1 MDLLLSTSVLSFVTI
16 AYGTMTGLTLF
27 NDQYQ
32 LQDLNK
38 LFVTDE
44 RKNRYKDY
52 NDANFTVAVTVLI
65 ACIFLF
71 IFVSLGSNI
80 NKSIFYVFSFFFLIL
95 PAIYYVIIGFLMFKM
110 PRLNNSNKISTQA
123 LLNWSYALILFIYS
137 IVIILQGKGYQ
148 KSSSS
153 GSTKSEAAVSSAS
166 S

>member
-52 NDANFTVAVTVLI
+52 NAANFTVAVTVLV

-80 NKSIFYVFSFFFLIL
+80 NKSIFYVFSFFFLII
-95 PAIYYVIIGFLMFKM
+95 PMIYYVIIGFLMFKM

-153 GSTKSEAAVSSAS
+153 GSTKSEAVVSSAS

>member
-52 NDANFTVAVTVLI
+52 NAANFTVAVTVLV

-71 IFVSLGSNI
+71 IFVALGSNI

-95 PAIYYVIIGFLMFKM
+95 PMIYYVIIGFLMFKM
-110 PRLNNSNKISTQA
+110 PRINNSDKISTQA

-137 IVIILQGKGYQ
+137 IVIVLQGKGYQ

-153 GSTKSEAAVSSAS
+153 GSTKSEAAASVSS
-166 S
+166 

>member
-52 NDANFTVAVTVLI
+52 NAANFTVAVTVLV

-80 NKSIFYVFSFFFLIL
+80 NKSIFYVFSFFFLII
-95 PAIYYVIIGFLMFKM
+95 PMIYYVIIGFLMFKM

>member
-27 NDQYQ
+27 DDQYQ